1 MPNPLNR
8 STKNAIRKQLIGNKQ
23 LINQTRILID
33 KQFRAIHSKFMTDF
47 ESHPVTRELRG
58 GAGAPNHSNS
68 LPQGNL
74 FGFIG
79 FNAGTDPIS
88 DIEVMLRRTD
98 IMIKNRKMGQF
109 GFVWT
114 YIVTSPSLQD
124 LYSATPMPWASGAS
138 WLRELEGRGIPNLG
152 QYMHKRSSSSRSGAG
167 VQNKNRSGGGRVR
180 VSYIKQLLQEFEQN
194 LNSIQAS
201 RVSRAYF

>member
-1 MPNPLNR
+1 MVSPLNR
-8 STKNAIRKQLIGNKQ
+8 SVKTAINKQLIGNKQ
-23 LINQTRILID
+23 LINQARLLIE
-33 KQFRAIHSKFMTDF
+33 KQFKAIYTKFISDF

-58 GAGAPNHSNS
+58 GSGASNHTGS
-68 LPQGNL
+68 LSEGNL

-79 FNAGTDPIS
+79 FNVGTDPIS
-88 DIEVMLRRTD
+88 DIENMLRRTD
-98 IMIKNRKMGQF
+98 IMIKNRKMGSF

-152 QYMHKRSSSSRSGAG
+152 QYMYKRSSSSRSGAG
-167 VQNKNRSGGGRVR
+167 VQNQNRSGGGRVR
-180 VSYIKQLLQEFEQN
+180 VSYVKQLLKEFEEN
-194 LNSIQAS
+194 LNAIQAS
-201 RVSRAYF
+201 RISGAYF